1 VSFGLATMVYVKLAF
16 ILLCSVICGCSTSDS
31 TGSIGSSGIRFDH
44 RAEALSGHKTA
55 LTVIAT
61 NDAPDSRVSVDR
73 EARAYADRYATR
85 ACPKGHEFYTDA
97 PMPSAG
103 NERTFVFGCS

>member
-1 VSFGLATMVYVKLAF
+1 MSFGLATMVYVKLAF
-16 ILLCSVICGCSTSDS
+16 ILLCSVSCGCSTSDS
-31 TGSIGSSGIRFDH
+31 TASIGSSDIRFEH

-61 NDAPDSRVSVDR
+61 NDATDGRVSVDR

-85 ACPKGHEFYTDA
+85 ACPKGHEFHTDA